1 VDKQVWE
8 KTDFDKYQRD
18 QAEKEKKMEKNLALI
33 RLNGK
38 REDSDANRLARDD
51 LRMRLYN
58 DLWRMLDE
66 EILYL
71 VDDDETYDSR
81 ERALS
86 IATLLEK
93 LKSID
98 WA

>member
-1 VDKQVWE
+1 VE

-18 QAEKEKKMEKNLALI
+18 QVEKEKKMEKNLALI

-66 EILYL
+66 EVLYL

-93 LKSID
+93 LKAID